1 MQLCLPGAAATA
13 QGAGGYLH
21 DPGRL
26 LGPLAGVCGT
36 SEVVS
41 IRFSRQKVTQ
51 KRRLQ
56 MGGARVI

>member
-1 MQLCLPGAAATA
+1 MVIA
-13 QGAGGYLH
+13 QVASHYLH
-21 DPGRL
+21 NPGRL
-26 LGPLAGVCGT
+26 LGPLAGVSCT
-36 SEVVS
+36 PEVVS